1 MGRLE
6 GKVAIVTGGAQG
18 MGAAT
23 ARVMAAEG
31 ARVVVADVADGQGR
45 ALVADIGD
53 TASYM
58 RLDVTSETDWRD
70 VVAATMRE
78 YGTVDVLVNNAG
90 IQYFAGVED
99 VEPDRI
105 ATILAVNVMG
115 PMIGVKTVAPIM
127 KNAGSGVVVNI
138 SSVDGLRGVNGL
150 SSYVASKWAIRGVTK
165 AQALEL
171 GPTIRVCSVHPGG
184 VDTQLGNPAGETGA
198 ELQRHYRNVPLGRI
212 GLPDEIARVTAFVAS
227 DEASY
232 MTGAEIAVDGGWASG
247 IYHAGL
253 PGAPV

>member
-1 MGRLE
+1 MGRLQ

-31 ARVVVADVADGQGR
+31 ARVVVADVADDQGR
-45 ALVADIGD
+45 SVASDIGE
-53 TASYM
+53 AARYK
-58 RLDVTSETDWRD
+58 RLDVTSEGDWRE
-70 VVAATMRE
+70 VVSATVRE
-78 YGTVDVLVNNAG
+78 LGTVDILVNNAG

-99 VEPDRI
+99 VESDRI

-115 PMIGVKTVAPIM
+115 PMLGVKAVAPVM
-127 KNAGSGVVVNI
+127 RDAGSGVVVNI

-150 SSYVASKWAIRGVTK
+150 SAYVASKWAIRGITK

-184 VDTQLGNPAGETGA
+184 VDTRLGNPAGETGA
-198 ELQRHYRNVPLGRI
+198 DLERHYHNVPLRRI

-232 MTGAEIAVDGGWASG
+232 MTGAELAVDGGWASG